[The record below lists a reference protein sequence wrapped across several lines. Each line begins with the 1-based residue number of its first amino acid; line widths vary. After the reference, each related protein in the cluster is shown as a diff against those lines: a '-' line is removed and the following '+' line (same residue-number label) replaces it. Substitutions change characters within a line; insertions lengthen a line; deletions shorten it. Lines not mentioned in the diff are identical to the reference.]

1 MFWKIVAT
9 LGAVTFLVAGLDALS
24 LDCDAVEF
32 GGSRRSVTYSC
43 TAPGADGGMSPGA
56 AGALMLLGALA
67 ILVVAWGPSVYRATA
82 DTRDLKQGS
91 WNQFTAG
98 TDTPSRSAGK
108 APVSTR
114 SDNRPQLS
122 YRFRAVRPRPT
133 LRNPSGQVDIWF
145 SESDDKVCIREI
157 DSDEKYTSTPVG
169 WTGPDRA
176 NLVENRSRGAKFR
189 VNGQENIAA
198 ARRFVKMLE
207 RRQNVLV
214 GDTEEPEQHLQTP
227 ATPTLTDEAVSE
239 TLLRSEVS
247 NLEGHESVFAP
258 LLAVDPQHAAP
269 STSREDRR
277 NNGTVDAG
285 QAAGLKAKDSMA
297 RADIAESLRQLKALH
312 DEGLLTKDEYETKRK
327 ALADQL

>member
-98 TDTPSRSAGK
+98 TDTPSR
-108 APVSTR
+108 
-114 SDNRPQLS
+114 
-122 YRFRAVRPRPT
+122 
-133 LRNPSGQVDIWF
+133 
-145 SESDDKVCIREI
+145 
-157 DSDEKYTSTPVG
+157 
-169 WTGPDRA
+169 
-176 NLVENRSRGAKFR
+176 
-189 VNGQENIAA
+189 
-198 ARRFVKMLE
+198 
-207 RRQNVLV
+207 
-214 GDTEEPEQHLQTP
+214 EEPEQHLQTP

-247 NLEGHESVFAP
+247 NLEGPEAVFAP

-285 QAAGLKAKDSMA
+285 QAAGLKAKDSTA